1 MKRLTP
7 IQRINDE
14 EFIEEIKLVFLASLV
29 GMVGGLG
36 AIVFRLFVEYTKEIF
51 TLLAEYSHTNNTLA
65 TILIPTLGGLLCGWV
80 VTKYASE
87 AKGHGVPEI
96 IDSVNLQGGN
106 MRYRVP
112 FVKIIASAITI
123 GSHGSAGS
131 EGPIAQIGGGFGSLV
146 GQVFDLKPE
155 ERKLMVISGTSAGI
169 AAIFNAPLGG
179 ILFGME
185 IIRRDRKQISP
196 FPLIMA
202 TFIGTTVARL
212 VLGDQ
217 SVFEFPDLEI
227 TGLQTLMNTHN
238 FIFLGLLMGLYS
250 IFWIKGF
257 YFIEDKLEKLP
268 ISPVLITGLGGFL
281 VGLIELYFPEV
292 DGSIGYS
299 PINDGLSLKLTLEMF
314 VIIALMKFL
323 ATSFSIGSGGSGGVF
338 APTLMQG
345 VFLGSAF
352 GLIVNPLV
360 AGNIAINI
368 FPVLGMAGLFAAS
381 TRAPLTTIIMT
392 SEMVDDFNLFLP
404 LLITVTTSWLTSS
417 LLLKE
422 DIYIYK
428 LIRKGIVFHSQ
439 EDHLESLEVGDIM
452 SRNLVF
458 VTPSQ
463 SITTV
468 LELMENTGHTGFPVI
483 HQGKLVGVIT
493 EHDVDKAIASGK
505 GDALVSDICT
515 TDIVSVQSSCPVSV
529 AAQLMAEKG
538 INRMPVVEDIDHPE
552 KIIGWITRSDII
564 RAYHKFKSSKRLKE
578 LESKEF
584 KEIHPII
591 EELKSKEKSG
601 EILTK
606 PEVGSK

>member
-1 MKRLTP
+1 
-7 IQRINDE
+7 
-14 EFIEEIKLVFLASLV
+14 
-29 GMVGGLG
+29 
-36 AIVFRLFVEYTKEIF
+36 
-51 TLLAEYSHTNNTLA
+51 
-65 TILIPTLGGLLCGWV
+65 
-80 VTKYASE
+80 
-87 AKGHGVPEI
+87 
-96 IDSVNLQGGN
+96 

-146 GQVFDLKPE
+146 GQVFELKAE

-185 IIRRDRKQISP
+185 IIRRDHRHISP
-196 FPLIMA
+196 FPFIMA
-202 TFIGTTVARL
+202 TFIGTTVSRL
-212 VLGDQ
+212 VLGEN
-217 SVFEFPDLEI
+217 SVFEFPDLKI
-227 TGLQTLMNTHN
+227 TGLQTVLNTHN
-238 FIFLGLLMGLYS
+238 FILLGILMGLYS
-250 IFWIKGF
+250 IFWIRGF
-257 YFIEDKLEKLP
+257 YYIEDLLEKIPTSP
-268 ISPVLITGLGGFL
+268 ILITGLGGFA
-281 VGLIELYFPEV
+281 VGLIELYFPDV
-292 DGSIGYS
+292 DGSIGYA
-299 PINDGLSLKLTLEMF
+299 PINDGLSLKLGLEMF
-314 VIIALMKFL
+314 IILALMKFL

-345 VFLGSAF
+345 VLLGGAF
-352 GLIVNPLV
+352 GMLV
-360 AGNIAINI
+360 SPITAGNLAINI

-392 SEMVDDFNLFLP
+392 SEMVNDFNLFLP

-417 LLLKE
+417 LLLRE
-422 DIYIYK
+422 DIYIFK
-428 LIRKGIVFHSQ
+428 LIRKGIVFQSQ
-439 EDHLESLEVGDIM
+439 EDHLESLEVSDIM

-483 HQGKLVGVIT
+483 QQGKLVGVIT
-493 EHDVDKAIASGK
+493 EHDVDKAIANGK
-505 GDALVSDICT
+505 EEALVAEVCTKDI
-515 TDIVSVQSSCPVSV
+515 ISVQSSCPVSV

-538 INRMPVVEDIDHPE
+538 INRMPVVEDLDHPE

-564 RAYHKFKSSKRLKE
+564 RAYHKFKSSKRLKQ
-578 LESKEF
+578 LESKQF

-591 EELKSKEKSG
+591 EELKSKEKKD

-606 PEVGSK
+606 AEVGSK

>member
-1 MKRLTP
+1 MIRLTP
-7 IQRINDE
+7 SGMKNPEFKE
-14 EFIEEIKLVFLASLV
+14 EAKLVFLASIV
-29 GMVGGLG
+29 GIVGGLG
-36 AIVFRLFVEYTKEIF
+36 AIVFRFFVESTRDLLDF
-51 TLLAEYSHTNNTLA
+51 LAEYSQIDNSFA
-65 TILIPTLGGLLCGWV
+65 TILIPTIGGLVCGWIV
-80 VTKYASE
+80 FRFASE

-96 IDSVNLQGGN
+96 INSVNLEGGN

-112 FVKIIASAITI
+112 FVKIIASAVTI

-146 GQVFDLKPE
+146 GQIFELDPE
-155 ERKLMVISGTSAGI
+155 NRKLMVISGTSAGI

-185 IIRRDRKQISP
+185 VIRRDRRQISP

-217 SVFEFPDLEI
+217 SVFEFPELEI
-227 TGLQTLMNTHN
+227 SVLQTILNSHL
-238 FIFLGLLMGLYS
+238 FILLGITMGLYS
-250 IFWIKGF
+250 IFWIRGF
-257 YFIEDKLEKLP
+257 YFIEELFERIPTSP
-268 ISPVLITGLGGFL
+268 ILITGLGGFL

-292 DGSIGYS
+292 DGSIGYD
-299 PINDGLSLKLTLEMF
+299 PINSALSLKLAFQMF
-314 VIIALMKFL
+314 IILALMKFL

-345 VFLGSAF
+345 VLLGGAF
-352 GLIVNPLV
+352 GIIVSPV
-360 AGNIAINI
+360 AMGNIVSNV
-368 FPVLGMAGLFAAS
+368 FPLLGMAGLFAAS

-404 LLITVTTSWLTSS
+404 LLITVTTSWLVSA

-422 DIYIYK
+422 DIYIFK
-428 LIRKGIVFHSQ
+428 LIRKGITFETQ
-439 EDHLESLEVGDIM
+439 EDYLEQLEVEDIM

-463 SITTV
+463 SISTV

-483 HQGKLVGVIT
+483 QQGKLVGVIT
-493 EHDVDKAIASGK
+493 EHDVDKAIAQGLENAAV
-505 GDALVSDICT
+505 GEICT
-515 TDIVSVQSSCPVSV
+515 TDIISVQSSCPVSV

-538 INRMPVVEDIDHPE
+538 INRMPVVKDLDHPE

-564 RAYHKFKSSKRLKE
+564 RAYHKFKSSKRLKM

-591 EELKSKEKSG
+591 EELKTKEKPK

-606 PEVGSK
+606 KDQNSE